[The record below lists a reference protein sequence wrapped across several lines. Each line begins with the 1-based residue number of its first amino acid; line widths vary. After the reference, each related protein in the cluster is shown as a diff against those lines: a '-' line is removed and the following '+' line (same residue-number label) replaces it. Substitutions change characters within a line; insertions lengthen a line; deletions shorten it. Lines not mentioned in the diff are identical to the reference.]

1 MDIAHT
7 SPVERIARV
16 LAGNDHSAN
25 AAGVERSASH
35 AVDETWEAYRRQALS
50 VLRTLREPSQGMA
63 AVGDPAIWERM
74 VLQAIA
80 EAKQHADPSVD
91 APSEPGAQHG

>member
-7 SPVERIARV
+7 TPVERIARV

-25 AAGVERSASH
+25 AAGVERSASP
-35 AVDETWEAYRRQALS
+35 AVEETWQAYRQQALS
-50 VLRTLREPSQGMA
+50 VLKTLREPSQGMA
-63 AVGDPAIWERM
+63 AVGDPAVWERM

-80 EAKQHADPSVD
+80 EAEQDSFETVGG
-91 APSEPGAQHG
+91 SETGAFGD